1 MRDTRFPALV
11 YDKQHDFKI
20 QNSVNRTPVYEQL
33 KIAHNL
39 SKKNLKTMRLPPAIS
54 STIKSRILESTPNA
68 DIFLFGSRVDDSA
81 KGGDIDLLLITEEKL
96 SLVSINR
103 IRRLILNEIGE
114 QKIDIVNFT
123 KSMTHPF
130 KSLALESAIRL

>member
-1 MRDTRFPALV
+1 ME
-11 YDKQHDFKI
+11 YDR
-20 QNSVNRTPVYEQL
+20 V
-33 KIAHNL
+33 
-39 SKKNLKTMRLPPAIS
+39 KNLKTMRLPQAIS

-96 SLVSINR
+96 PLVSINR

>member
-1 MRDTRFPALV
+1 
-11 YDKQHDFKI
+11 
-20 QNSVNRTPVYEQL
+20 
-33 KIAHNL
+33 
-39 SKKNLKTMRLPPAIS
+39 MRLPPAIS
-54 STIKSRILESTPNA
+54 STIKSRILASTPNA

-81 KGGDIDLLLITEEKL
+81 KGGDIDLLIITEEKL
-96 SLVSINR
+96 PLVTINR

-130 KSLALESAIRL
+130 KSLALESAIQL